1 MCTLHGLT
9 NKSKENVYIHI
20 FDGGKGCSKTLQVI
34 NFQGITF
41 YRRKKT
47 KKGKR
52 RKMNK
57 TITHEN

>member
-20 FDGGKGCSKTLQVI
+20 FEGGKGCSKTL

-57 TITHEN
+57 TIAHEN